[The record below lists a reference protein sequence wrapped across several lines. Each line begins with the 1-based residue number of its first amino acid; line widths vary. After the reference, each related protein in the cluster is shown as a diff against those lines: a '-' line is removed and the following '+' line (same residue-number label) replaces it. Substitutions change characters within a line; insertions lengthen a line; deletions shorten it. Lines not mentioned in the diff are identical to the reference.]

1 MQQFSLLR
9 DVVLHGSLPGNPDSA
24 TKADEEHWRRTR
36 RTFRTEAHY
45 VAGPFFP
52 LGVLP
57 HYVDPRG
64 LRLHRGLLKG
74 ARSTLANIGLQPLRV
89 YLKLVASAK
98 TCAQRNVLSASI
110 TCTDS
115 LRTLTKLNVP
125 CYYNATNKLRCYN
138 GIPFCTFLFVSCI
151 REIRRQRD
159 TKIFG
164 QSNAT
169 VKSTCKIAA

>member
-24 TKADEEHWRRTR
+24 TEADEEHWRRTR
-36 RTFRTEAHY
+36 RTFRTEARY

-115 LRTLTKLNVP
+115 LRTSTKPNIP
-125 CYYNATNKLRCYN
+125 CYYNATNKLPCYN
-138 GIPFCTFLFVSCI
+138 GVPFCTFSSFLFFFFCI
-151 REIRRQRD
+151 REIRRQGAFRY
-159 TKIFG
+159 
-164 QSNAT
+164 
-169 VKSTCKIAA
+169 